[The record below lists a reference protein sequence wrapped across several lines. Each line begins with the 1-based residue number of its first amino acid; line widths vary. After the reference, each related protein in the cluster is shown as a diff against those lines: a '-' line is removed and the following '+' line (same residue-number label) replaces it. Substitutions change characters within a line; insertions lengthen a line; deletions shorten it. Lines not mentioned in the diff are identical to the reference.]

1 MYNELKFKYVF
12 SFKDKNPYRYN
23 IEIQN
28 TTLFQIQYKRFGY
41 YGARMVDRSLL
52 ELTHC
57 RELKHNVQIILV
69 NGQRNDWFIEC
80 YESRN
85 EEGIREEYLYEKD
98 VLLVRYSIFLP
109 LIDKINIDEMN
120 DFELMIFGFYHC
132 MDEKL
137 KKHERKKVI
146 EYMFQ

>member
-52 ELTHC
+52 EFTHC

-69 NGQRNDWFIEC
+69 NGQRSD
-80 YESRN
+80 
-85 EEGIREEYLYEKD
+85 
-98 VLLVRYSIFLP
+98 
-109 LIDKINIDEMN
+109 
-120 DFELMIFGFYHC
+120 
-132 MDEKL
+132 
-137 KKHERKKVI
+137 
-146 EYMFQ
+146 